1 MGDAGY
7 TQVQNWM
14 LAKLYR
20 ADGLTFREVRILLY
34 LIRKIHGFHKDADKI
49 SYGQIAEA
57 TGIDERD
64 VKRAMK
70 ALEDQEIIS
79 VRRKKNYVNI
89 IKIRG
94 GQITHPGGGQKGSKR
109 GGQITHSQNKDQKS
123 DLVGSPLSEESNNKE
138 KKSYAELVKEMTDD
152 EYE

>member
-57 TGIDERD
+57 TGIDERA
-64 VKRAMK
+64 VKRAIK
-70 ALEDQEIIS
+70 TLENKEIIS
-79 VRRKKNYVNI
+79 VRRKKNFVNI

-94 GQITHPGGGQKGSKR
+94 GQIDHYRGGQKGTKR
-109 GGQITHSQNKDQKS
+109 GGQIDHSQNKDQKS

-138 KKSYAELVKEMTDD
+138 KKNYAELMEEIADD

>member
-1 MGDAGY
+1 MGDTGY

-34 LIRKIHGFHKDADKI
+34 LIRKIHGFHKNADKI

-57 TGIDERD
+57 TGIDVRD
-64 VKRAMK
+64 VKRAVK
-70 ALEDQEIIS
+70 ILEDKKLIS

-89 IKIRG
+89 IKISGGQITHGGSGRKGSNTG
-94 GQITHPGGGQKGSKR
+94 GQITHP
-109 GGQITHSQNKDQKS
+109 QNKDQKS

-138 KKSYAELVKEMTDD
+138 KKNYAELMEEIADD